1 MDRVSKDQIVITV
14 VVPTYNEEWA
24 IFPLWQKLSRVAA
37 MESQFAWRFLFVND
51 GSTDRTG
58 ERLSELATEHDA
70 VSCVQL
76 RRNYGLTQ
84 ALQAGF
90 DHASGDYIVTISAN
104 LQNDPADIPMLI
116 AKLGEGADVCAGWR
130 RDLDGG
136 RLTRQGP
143 RWLINWIISKVSGV
157 KLHDYDCSL
166 RAYRLTAVQDLQLSG
181 NLDRYIPVY
190 VAWRGGRVVEAPVT
204 QLPRSHGLA
213 RRESAARRSLKTL
226 LDLVFLKFLQRYSY
240 KPFYVFGGLGVAS
253 IVAALLAFALALF
266 YKFTGQATF
275 IETPLPLL
283 TALFFLSGVLLVSLG
298 IIAEFLIRV
307 YRLQAGREFYQVER
321 GSGSGD

>member
-1 MDRVSKDQIVITV
+1 MGRASEDQAVITV

-24 IFPLWQKLSRVAA
+24 VFPLWQKLSRVAA
-37 MESQFAWRFLFVND
+37 IENQFEWHFLFVND

-58 ERLSELATEHDA
+58 ERISELVAEHDA
-70 VSCVQL
+70 VSSVQL

-90 DHASGDYIVTISAN
+90 DNANGDYIVTVSAN

-116 AKLGEGADVCAGWR
+116 TKLEEGADVCVGWR
-130 RDLDGG
+130 HDLDGG
-136 RLTRQGP
+136 HLTRQGP
-143 RWLINWIISKVSGV
+143 RRLINWVISKVSGV

-166 RAYRLTAVQDLQLSG
+166 RAYRRTAVRDLHLSG

-190 VAWRGGRVVEAPVT
+190 VAWRGGRVAEVPVT

-213 RRESAARRSLKTL
+213 RQESAARRSLKTL
-226 LDLVFLKFLQRYSY
+226 LDLVFLKFLQRYSS
-240 KPFYVFGGLGVAS
+240 KPFYVFGGLGIAS
-253 IVAALLAFALALF
+253 IFVALLAFFLALF
-266 YKFTGQATF
+266 YKLTGQATF
-275 IETPLPLL
+275 IETPLPLM

-307 YRLQAGREFYQVER
+307 YRLQAGREFYQIDHDN
-321 GSGSGD
+321 GLSD

>member
-1 MDRVSKDQIVITV
+1 MSEDQIVITV

-24 IFPLWQKLSRVAA
+24 VFPLWQKLSRVAA
-37 MESQFAWRFLFVND
+37 MESQFAWHFLFVND

-58 ERLSELATEHDA
+58 ERLSELAAEHDA
-70 VSCVQL
+70 VSWVQL

-104 LQNDPADIPMLI
+104 LQNDPADIPKMI
-116 AKLGEGADVCAGWR
+116 ARLEEGADVCAGWR
-130 RDLDGG
+130 RDSDSGQ
-136 RLTRQGP
+136 LTRQGP

-166 RAYRLTAVQDLQLSG
+166 RAYRRMAVQDLQLSG

-226 LDLVFLKFLQRYSY
+226 LDLVFLKFLQRYSS
-240 KPFYVFGGLGVAS
+240 KPFYVFGSLGVAS
-253 IVAALLAFALALF
+253 IMAALLAFALALF

-298 IIAEFLIRV
+298 IIAEILIRV
-307 YRLQAGREFYQVER
+307 YRLQAGREFYQVKR
-321 GSGSGD
+321 GNGSGD

>member
-1 MDRVSKDQIVITV
+1 MGNISFV
-14 VVPTYNEEWA
+14 A
-24 IFPLWQKLSRVAA
+24 KLSRVAA
-37 MESQFAWRFLFVND
+37 VENQFKWHILFVND
-51 GSTDRTG
+51 GSTDHTG
-58 ERLSELATEHDA
+58 DRISELATKHDA
-70 VSCVQL
+70 VSWVQL

-90 DHASGDYIVTISAN
+90 DHAKGDYIVTVSAN

-116 AKLGEGADVCAGWR
+116 AKLEEGADVCVGWR
-130 RDLDGG
+130 RNLDGG
-136 RLTRQGP
+136 RLRRQGP
-143 RWLINWIISKVSGV
+143 RRLINWIISKVSGV

-166 RAYRLTAVQDLQLSG
+166 RAYRGTAVRDLHLSG

-190 VAWRGGRVVEAPVT
+190 VAWRGGRVAETPVS

-226 LDLVFLKFLQRYSY
+226 LDLVFLKFLQRYSS
-240 KPFYVFGGLGVAS
+240 KPFYVFGGLGIVS
-253 IVAALLAFALALF
+253 ILVALLFFFWALF
-266 YKFTGQATF
+266 YKLTGQAAF
-275 IETPLPLL
+275 IETPLLLL

-307 YRLQAGREFYQVER
+307 YRLQAGREFYQVYR
-321 GSGSGD
+321 VSGSH

>member
-1 MDRVSKDQIVITV
+1 MSEDQIVITV

-24 IFPLWQKLSRVAA
+24 ICPLWQKLSRVAA
-37 MESQFAWRFLFVND
+37 MESQFAWHFLFVND

-58 ERLSELATEHDA
+58 ERLSELTAEHDV

-104 LQNDPADIPMLI
+104 LQNDPADIPKMI
-116 AKLGEGADVCAGWR
+116 ARLEEGADVCAGWR

-226 LDLVFLKFLQRYSY
+226 LDLVFLKFLQRYSS
-240 KPFYVFGGLGVAS
+240 KPFMFL
-253 IVAALLAFALALF
+253 AAWA
-266 YKFTGQATF
+266 
-275 IETPLPLL
+275 
-283 TALFFLSGVLLVSLG
+283 
-298 IIAEFLIRV
+298 
-307 YRLQAGREFYQVER
+307 
-321 GSGSGD
+321 